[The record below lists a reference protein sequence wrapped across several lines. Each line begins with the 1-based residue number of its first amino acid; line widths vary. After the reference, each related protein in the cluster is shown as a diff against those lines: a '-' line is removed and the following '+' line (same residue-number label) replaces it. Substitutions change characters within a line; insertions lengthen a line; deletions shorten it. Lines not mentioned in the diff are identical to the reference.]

1 MSGWRKISEPMVGRW
16 GEGSEEKLKG
26 CVGGGGKIPWP
37 ICMRGWGERSLPHYE
52 G

>member
-26 CVGGGGKIPWP
+26 CVGGVEKFHGPFV
-37 ICMRGWGERSLPHYE
+37 
-52 G
+52 